1 MVMIQGESRY
11 ISGDDGGGCRNRLSY
26 DHVEK
31 KTRRGRRMN
40 CICFRSWVSFDRY
53 IIVLKK
59 TRTSLLEPSWK
70 MDRVRRR
77 SLRYIDASFRQ
88 QLEID
93 KLERKFIALSERI
106 RAEKTR
112 SRECQQNINR
122 IVFRDPDLSIQCAW
136 GCDLDLDNR
145 SQRGRYKKK
154 TPRCDVVWFAPL
166 ASQASQGAH
175 PGDHIVSCCLH
186 LAM

>member
-31 KTRRGRRMN
+31 KNRRGRRMN

-53 IIVLKK
+53 IIVLKM

-88 QLEID
+88 QID
-93 KLERKFIALSERI
+93 KLERKCFIWAYSRWEDSESRVP
-106 RAEKTR
+106 AEH
-112 SRECQQNINR
+112 QQNCISWPWFIYPVCVR
-122 IVFRDPDLSIQCAW
+122 LRLAPRARDFF
-136 GCDLDLDNR
+136 
-145 SQRGRYKKK
+145 
-154 TPRCDVVWFAPL
+154 T
-166 ASQASQGAH
+166 
-175 PGDHIVSCCLH
+175 
-186 LAM
+186 

>member
-1 MVMIQGESRY
+1 
-11 ISGDDGGGCRNRLSY
+11 
-26 DHVEK
+26 
-31 KTRRGRRMN
+31 
-40 CICFRSWVSFDRY
+40 
-53 IIVLKK
+53 
-59 TRTSLLEPSWK
+59 

-122 IVFRDPDLSIQCAW
+122 IVFRDPDLSSVCEVATWTWIIDRSVGGIKKTRDVTW
-136 GCDLDLDNR
+136 FDLLHWQVVKLVIRLYTIDLFFWWKGMER
-145 SQRGRYKKK
+145 SQ
-154 TPRCDVVWFAPL
+154 L
-166 ASQASQGAH
+166 
-175 PGDHIVSCCLH
+175 
-186 LAM
+186 